1 MTEPDALFWQRVSTM
16 PHVEAE
22 AELRRRRVW
31 AIEQKHAAAEWGH
44 STGSWDLLITKL
56 NEEIHIL
63 CEARSRANFKRAAR
77 EVLMPEQ
84 YEAVLIRMAILD
96 SRAT

>member
-1 MTEPDALFWQRVSTM
+1 MIPDDSLFWQRVSTM

-22 AELRRRRVW
+22 AELRRRRTW
-31 AIEQKHAAAEWGH
+31 AIEQKHASAEWGQ

-77 EVLMPEQ
+77 DVLPLEL
-84 YEAVLIRMAILD
+84 YEAVLIRLALLD
-96 SRAT
+96 ERAT